1 MTFSNHIMNLDC
13 KQKNNYMSRLVNLN
27 VKQKIQRI
35 FLNII
40 TSPPLKAAYIQILN
54 VLNTNVEQIQMFSHA
69 AVLLTNH

>member
-1 MTFSNHIMNLDC
+1 MNLDR
-13 KQKNNYMSRLVNLN
+13 KQKNNYISRLVNLN
-27 VKQKIQRI
+27 VKQKIERI

-54 VLNTNVEQIQMFSHA
+54 VHNTNVKQIQMFSHA